1 MEKAVALAV
10 DSNYLDKALVTIK
23 SICVYNRNITF
34 YLFNQDTPVEWVR
47 NINRKLEPLGSK
59 LINVK
64 IYNYDIAHL
73 TTFLTVSTWFRL
85 FLADYIPSSR
95 VLYLDSDIIVNTNL
109 DYLFELDFK
118 GYYLAAVKDP
128 HKNEEGGFNAGMLL
142 ANLELWREDGLTK
155 TLLKTAEELH
165 RVVKT
170 GDQSILNIVCHN
182 RWLSLNKTWNF
193 QTYDVVSR
201 YNHRSYLY
209 LNIENRTPNIIHFLT
224 SDKPWN
230 ENSVARFRELW
241 WYYFQLDFCQ
251 LTGKQ
256 RKVISYEKSMELL
269 SVSDIHLFTLTS
281 SDNLEHIESLICRC
295 STVQFHIG
303 AYTTVSNKLSKLE
316 QYPNVLVYP
325 ELIEARIEKLITLA
339 TAYLDINHGPEVGN
353 ILQRVHLKQKPIYSF
368 NNTSHQENITKHIVN
383 HNSIDN
389 MVVLINELNLNQL

>member
-142 ANLELWREDGLTK
+142 ANLELWR
-155 TLLKTAEELH
+155 
-165 RVVKT
+165 
-170 GDQSILNIVCHN
+170 
-182 RWLSLNKTWNF
+182 
-193 QTYDVVSR
+193 
-201 YNHRSYLY
+201 
-209 LNIENRTPNIIHFLT
+209 
-224 SDKPWN
+224 
-230 ENSVARFRELW
+230 
-241 WYYFQLDFCQ
+241 
-251 LTGKQ
+251 
-256 RKVISYEKSMELL
+256 
-269 SVSDIHLFTLTS
+269 
-281 SDNLEHIESLICRC
+281 
-295 STVQFHIG
+295 
-303 AYTTVSNKLSKLE
+303 
-316 QYPNVLVYP
+316 
-325 ELIEARIEKLITLA
+325 
-339 TAYLDINHGPEVGN
+339 
-353 ILQRVHLKQKPIYSF
+353 
-368 NNTSHQENITKHIVN
+368 
-383 HNSIDN
+383 
-389 MVVLINELNLNQL
+389 